1 MSSHKHGGGI
11 RMRKNYLII
20 TSAILALL
28 LMASAC
34 GDSREQTDDVS
45 GSGTIVIQE
54 NDPVTGW
61 LEVVLPGT
69 PIAMDGYGG
78 QVWILTSSGVAM
90 GWNASAKGWSS
101 IEADQAFDIASDDRL
116 IATLAPGG
124 LTVLEDG
131 ELIEFPFGET
141 EEPLSLCTTG
151 EGCTVLFKD
160 GSVKM
165 FDGEDLT
172 VTLEP
177 SGIPASGHLHHENG
191 VLAWMNEDGTASVFD
206 IGESLLTEVILPQGT
221 EAISLAEGTLLATV
235 SGETSAYRGD
245 DLWEHYCDGTVSP
258 GGLVCT
264 QQGIKNGPAGEIIT
278 AGIPCE
284 PDQLVLLDD
293 GTVWSMAE
301 NGIAVWGEIGSVETR
316 LPDADVQRLSYRV
329 SGQTGEGTSGG
340 GVGASEA
347 SLGGVFR
354 IYESVS
360 SRPDPFTEFPAA
372 SRDLRRPIEDLTIEE
387 LHLVGITI
395 DPSGGDQ
402 AMVEDA
408 NGVAYVLRKG
418 TELRNNTRIAEI
430 TGNEV
435 IVVQEVMV
443 GSEDNLGG
451 TTSIPTIFS
460 MRLHEEGGL

>member
-1 MSSHKHGGGI
+1 
-11 RMRKNYLII
+11 MRKYFNI
-20 TSAILALL
+20 TASAILALL

-34 GDSREQTDDVS
+34 GESEERTQDVS
-45 GSGTIVIQE
+45 GSGTLVIQE
-54 NDPVTGW
+54 KEPVTGW
-61 LEVVLPGT
+61 LEVVLPGI
-69 PIAMDGYGG
+69 PVAMDGCGE
-78 QVWILTSSGVAM
+78 QIWILTSSGVAM
-90 GWNASAKGWSS
+90 GWDTSTKGWSS
-101 IEADQAFDIASDDRL
+101 IEAEQAFDIASDDQW
-116 IATLAPGG
+116 IATLSPVG
-124 LTVLEDG
+124 LTVLENG
-131 ELIEFPFGET
+131 EMTEVPFGET
-141 EEPLSLCTTG
+141 EEPVSLCATA
-151 EGCTVLFKD
+151 EGCAVLFRD

-172 VTLEP
+172 MVLEP
-177 SGIPASGHLHHENG
+177 SGTEAAGRIHHENG
-191 VLAWMNEDGTASVFD
+191 VLAWKNESGTASVYD
-206 IGESLLTEVILPQGT
+206 MGQGLLTEVALPEET
-221 EAISLAEGTLLATV
+221 ETISLGDGTLLAV
-235 SGETSAYRGD
+235 AGGETSAYRGE

-264 QQGIKNGPAGEIIT
+264 QQGVKNSPRGEIIT
-278 AGIPCE
+278 AGISSQ
-284 PDQLVLLDD
+284 PDRLVLLDD

-316 LPDADVQRLSYRV
+316 LPEADVQLLSYRM
-329 SGQTGEGTSGG
+329 SGQTGEGSAGG
-340 GVGASEA
+340 GVSSSDA

-408 NGVAYVLRKG
+408 NGVAYVLREG
-418 TELRNNTRIAEI
+418 TELSNNTRIAEI

-443 GSEDNLGG
+443 GSEDDLGG